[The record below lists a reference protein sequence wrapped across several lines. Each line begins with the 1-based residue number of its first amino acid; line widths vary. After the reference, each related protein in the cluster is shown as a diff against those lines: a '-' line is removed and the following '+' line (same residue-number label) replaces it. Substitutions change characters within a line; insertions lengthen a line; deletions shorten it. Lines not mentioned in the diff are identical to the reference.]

1 MINEELRKELRK
13 ITYYTKGYV
22 PIYDFMSLNFI
33 LIPYEAI
40 VEEILSNPRWKG
52 TFIPCNR
59 AITKED
65 STKLEKIV
73 KK

>member
-1 MINEELRKELRK
+1 MIDEELKKELRK
-13 ITYYTKGYV
+13 IACYTKGYV
-22 PIYDFMSLNFI
+22 PIFDFMSLSFI

-52 TFIPCNR
+52 TFIPCNK
-59 AITKED
+59 AITEENII
-65 STKLEKIV
+65 KLEKKA